1 MHCSRIQ
8 LKHARWTMNT
18 QHLRSFCANLRSI
31 RADVCHRLSIIMQIV
46 PSVRIVCGHWWIF
59 HPLFRRGNHLRDF
72 SWVEVIIV
80 SVYIFDTERKY
91 SHSLMSLSMYFS
103 AKFFVLRFTIRSREY
118 CRRRDEIHCIK
129 SAIIVLKKILI
140 PTIQPVFPSMVAPFV
155 ATTTKYKQLK
165 HIFSVVKHFIPSLG
179 LLYNNS
185 YESDLNHF
193 ENKWSMHVTGSM
205 ILGNRMHFA
214 CFL

>member
-1 MHCSRIQ
+1 MLVEQ
-8 LKHARWTMNT
+8 WT
-18 QHLRSFCANLRSI
+18 
-31 RADVCHRLSIIMQIV
+31 LSIYGIV
-46 PSVRIVCGHWWIF
+46 VQTCDQSEQMYVTDYPLYCRLYRLFELCAVIGECFTRYFEEAITSGISVELKLLSC
-59 HPLFRRGNHLRDF
+59 LFIYSTLN
-72 SWVEVIIV
+72 E
-80 SVYIFDTERKY
+80 KY

-165 HIFSVVKHFIPSLG
+165 HIFSVIKHFIPSLG
-179 LLYNNS
+179 LLHNNS